1 MSLRA
6 KRAAVTLQWLKTCSP
21 EFRAQI
27 YDDWLGLAT
36 PGEVRK
42 YWKAWMGPF
51 PQWAEFLTARI
62 EK

>member
-36 PGEVRK
+36 AGEVRK
-42 YWKAWMGPF
+42 Y
-51 PQWAEFLTARI
+51 
-62 EK
+62 